1 MNEKKDKKS
10 KKPEYVSKNW
20 KSSQGIRLL
29 AMVLAIV
36 SGFLVGVTSVVTVT
50 LGMNSD
56 LQGSQKD
63 IEKTLDT
70 ELLRSYAYWMGDA
83 VTGISKKQD
92 EADALKKFDDG
103 NIVYSLV
110 KKKPKGKKT
119 ELVCGNNTGTLN
131 KENALAWLKF
141 TDENEFHTNDRSFWD
156 MLLGRNRGQYM
167 QKVKHYTQVDH
178 FIYDNGVIYCY
189 AGDTLFRINSFS
201 FSAVPEESDL
211 EPYVEYTYRESDDG
225 GRYCAENGE
234 QLKKGK
240 LEPYLKSSELRFDFD
255 GLEAGYL
262 WSKKDGIYPIRQE
275 SIADTY
281 AKTKVFQWQDFSFA
295 YEDQQGRIYYN
306 PHQEKE
312 ATEYTLYLTVADSLK
327 GSTATVSSLFSP
339 EVGGETHIVIDSG
352 KTQFFQKAHTLA
364 GVVVQLR
371 KTSGWWLLLS
381 ALVWLV
387 SLGVLFVSAGWKKGF
402 DTVQIRRIDRIPFG
416 IYTGISGLAFLG
428 CGMVCLYMGDLLM
441 QNAGI
446 VFCISFFAIAFALAE
461 LIVYEYVISIIVR
474 IRAGKFWHYTLL
486 RLLLNPFRRIKRELH
501 EIRLALL
508 ASLSMTVKVT
518 VVFLVVFLIE
528 AFLLLCAGAD
538 GGIIM
543 VYLLW
548 KVVEYGVLLKIVV
561 QFRQI
566 FDGGERIAKGDYSHP
581 IDTGK
586 MMYELRAH
594 AENLNN
600 VQTGVAAAVEEK
612 MKSERFRTELITNV
626 SHDIKTP
633 LTSIINYVDLIKKEP
648 TESETMREYIEVLD
662 RQSNRLKKLI
672 EDLMEASKASTGNLP
687 VNPEVCDATVVL
699 TQIVG
704 EFSERAEKNQLEMV
718 VECPQP
724 PVEIYVDGR
733 HLWRIIDNLMG
744 NICKYA
750 QPGTRVYITLEKFHG
765 MVIMTFRN
773 ISKDRL
779 KMTGEELFGR
789 FVRGDSSRN
798 TEGHGLGLSIAKSL
812 TELMHGNLAVQM
824 DGDLFKVILS
834 FEEYQ
839 EDKKQ

>member
-10 KKPEYVSKNW
+10 QKPECVSKNW
-20 KSSQGIRLL
+20 KPSQGIKLL

-36 SGFLVGVTSVVTVT
+36 SGFFVAVTGVITVA
-50 LGMNSD
+50 LGMGMAGD

-70 ELLRSYAYWMGDA
+70 ELLRSYAYWMGYEVIGQDDA
-83 VTGISKKQD
+83 AV
-92 EADALKKFDDG
+92 ALKKYDDG

-110 KKKPKGKKT
+110 KKKPKGKET

-141 TDENEFHTNDRSFWD
+141 TDENEFNTYDFSFWD
-156 MLLGRNRGQYM
+156 MLFGRYRGLHM
-167 QKVKHYTQVDH
+167 QKIKYYTKVDH
-178 FIYDNGVIYCY
+178 FIYDDGVIYCY
-189 AGDTLFRINSFS
+189 AGDTLFRIDSFS
-201 FSAVPEESDL
+201 FSMVPTQSDL

-225 GRYCAENGE
+225 GGYCAENGE
-234 QLKKGK
+234 LLKKGK

-255 GLEAGYL
+255 ALEAGYL

-275 SIADTY
+275 SIAETY
-281 AKTKVFQWQDFSFA
+281 PKAEVFQWQDFSFA
-295 YEDQQGRIYYN
+295 YEDNQGIIYYN

-312 ATEYTLYLTVADSLK
+312 VTEYTLYLTVADPLK
-327 GSTATVSSLFSP
+327 GNKVSVSSLFSN
-339 EVGGETHIVIDSG
+339 ENGSGSRIVIDSG

-402 DTVQIRRIDRIPFG
+402 DTVQIRRIDRIPFA
-416 IYTGISGLAFLG
+416 IYTGITGLVVIG
-428 CGMVCLYMGDLLM
+428 CGLICLYMGDGLFR
-441 QNAGI
+441 NARAEYC
-446 VFCISFFAIAFALAE
+446 VAYFAIAFALAE
-461 LIVYEYVISIIVR
+461 LIVYEYVISIIAR

-508 ASLSMTVKVT
+508 ANLSMTVKVT
-518 VVFLVVFLIE
+518 AVFLVVFLIE

-581 IDTGK
+581 IHTEK
-586 MMYELRAH
+586 MMYELRTH

-779 KMTGEELFGR
+779 KMTSEELFGR

>member
-10 KKPEYVSKNW
+10 KKPECVSKNW
-20 KSSQGIRLL
+20 KPSYGVRLL

-36 SGFLVGVTSVVTVT
+36 SGFFVAVTGVITVT

-56 LQGSQKD
+56 LQGSRKD
-63 IEKTLDT
+63 IEKSLDT

-110 KKKPKGKKT
+110 KNKSKGKET
-119 ELVCGNNTGTLN
+119 EPVCGNNTGTLN

-141 TDENEFHTNDRSFWD
+141 TDENEFHTNDFSFWD
-156 MLLGRNRGQYM
+156 MLFGRYRGLHM
-167 QKVKHYTQVDH
+167 QEIKYYTKVDH
-178 FIYDNGVIYCY
+178 FIYDDGVIYCY
-189 AGDTLFRINSFS
+189 AGDTLFRIDSFS
-201 FSAVPEESDL
+201 FSMVPTQSDL

-225 GRYCAENGE
+225 GGYCEGNGE
-234 QLKKGK
+234 LLKKGK

-275 SIADTY
+275 SIAETY
-281 AKTKVFQWQDFSFA
+281 PKAEVFQWQDFSFA
-295 YEDQQGRIYYN
+295 YEDNQGLIYYN

-312 ATEYTLYLTVADSLK
+312 VTEYTLYLTVADPLK
-327 GSTATVSSLFSP
+327 GSKVSVSSLFSN
-339 EVGGETHIVIDSG
+339 ETGSGSRIVIDSG

-402 DTVQIRRIDRIPFG
+402 DTVQIRRIDRIPFA
-416 IYTGISGLAFLG
+416 IYTGITGLVVIG
-428 CGMVCLYMGDLLM
+428 CGLICLYMGDGLFR
-441 QNAGI
+441 NARAEYC
-446 VFCISFFAIAFALAE
+446 VAYFAIAFALAE
-461 LIVYEYVISIIVR
+461 LIVYEYVISIIAR
-474 IRAGKFWHYTLL
+474 IRTGKFWHYTLL

-508 ASLSMTVKVT
+508 ANLSMTVKVT
-518 VVFLVVFLIE
+518 AVFLVVFFIE

-581 IDTGK
+581 IHTEK
-586 MMYELRAH
+586 MMYELRTH

-648 TESETMREYIEVLD
+648 IESETMQEYIEVLD

-750 QPGTRVYITLEKFHG
+750 QPGTRVYVTLEKFHG

-779 KMTGEELFGR
+779 KMTSEELFGR

>member
-1 MNEKKDKKS
+1 M
-10 KKPEYVSKNW
+10 
-20 KSSQGIRLL
+20 
-29 AMVLAIV
+29 
-36 SGFLVGVTSVVTVT
+36 
-50 LGMNSD
+50 
-56 LQGSQKD
+56 
-63 IEKTLDT
+63 
-70 ELLRSYAYWMGDA
+70 
-83 VTGISKKQD
+83 
-92 EADALKKFDDG
+92 
-103 NIVYSLV
+103 
-110 KKKPKGKKT
+110 
-119 ELVCGNNTGTLN
+119 
-131 KENALAWLKF
+131 
-141 TDENEFHTNDRSFWD
+141 
-156 MLLGRNRGQYM
+156 
-167 QKVKHYTQVDH
+167 
-178 FIYDNGVIYCY
+178 
-189 AGDTLFRINSFS
+189 
-201 FSAVPEESDL
+201 
-211 EPYVEYTYRESDDG
+211 
-225 GRYCAENGE
+225 
-234 QLKKGK
+234 
-240 LEPYLKSSELRFDFD
+240 
-255 GLEAGYL
+255 
-262 WSKKDGIYPIRQE
+262 
-275 SIADTY
+275 
-281 AKTKVFQWQDFSFA
+281 
-295 YEDQQGRIYYN
+295 
-306 PHQEKE
+306 
-312 ATEYTLYLTVADSLK
+312 TEYTLYLTVADPLK
-327 GSTATVSSLFSP
+327 GSKVSVSSLFSN
-339 EVGGETHIVIDSG
+339 ETGSGSRIVIDSG

-381 ALVWLV
+381 ALVWMV

-402 DTVQIRRIDRIPFG
+402 DTVQIRRIDRIPFA
-416 IYTGISGLAFLG
+416 IYTGITGLVVIG
-428 CGMVCLYMGDLLM
+428 CGLICLYMGDGLFR
-441 QNAGI
+441 NERAEYC
-446 VFCISFFAIAFALAE
+446 VAYFAIAFALAE
-461 LIVYEYVISIIVR
+461 LIVYEYVISIIAR

-508 ASLSMTVKVT
+508 ANLSMTVKVT
-518 VVFLVVFLIE
+518 AVFLVVFLIE

-581 IDTGK
+581 IHTEK
-586 MMYELRAH
+586 MMYELRTH

-779 KMTGEELFGR
+779 KMTSEELFGR